1 MEAPFPGIKGAS
13 VFSELFRAEEPK
25 KIAIHLGLL
34 KAVRSVAIEKEKLDF
49 TELLGEIGLNR
60 ISSSVVFWQ
69 TYQVRL
75 PNLSKL
81 ALILLNIPA
90 SSAFVERFF
99 SICGVVCRTRAGNM
113 SPKMIISRSLLKAN
127 LWLLEKDDLD

>member
-49 TELLGEIGLNR
+49 TELLGEIDLNK
-60 ISSSVVFWQ
+60 ISSTVFFWQ
-69 TYQVRL
+69 TYQARF

-81 ALILLNIPA
+81 AFILLNIPA
-90 SSAFVERFF
+90 S
-99 SICGVVCRTRAGNM
+99 NYH
-113 SPKMIISRSLLKAN
+113 
-127 LWLLEKDDLD
+127 LDMTFKS